1 MKVMA
6 PADAAMYWAS
16 QVSANDQFL
25 LFAFSG
31 GEAATCAASV
41 SEVRRRAAAIVD
53 LHLTVE
59 TVPGDLDFPRWV
71 PAPVSDDAIVG
82 YPGPYTWDAVLEDV
96 AALSTLSGGDL
107 WRVHIFDRVTG
118 VPDAD
123 SLARVA
129 VLQISHALGDGRRVS
144 AIARAL
150 FGGSLPESARDA
162 RAAVGDRILAAVR
175 GGALVGPHIVRAT
188 ALGFAAWAASV
199 PGTTSTPVTATRAN
213 TAPGDRR
220 VLRTLTVPSQAVRS
234 GGHSVT
240 VGVLAVLAEVLPAF
254 LDAPP
259 RDACAEVTVAF
270 GHDPAAKALAR
281 NRFQTASVPLH
292 AEQAVR
298 LRRAELIAA
307 ELAAVRRR
315 IDSPGFVASR
325 RAAAS
330 APAVLGATAARLSAD
345 APQPG
350 IVAGWT
356 VVSSVDRGA
365 ADLTLAGGRVL
376 FTAGFPALSA
386 AHSLTHGVHGIGDAV
401 TISVC
406 AGGPV
411 TDDVDDYMAS
421 LAAAFA
427 PAG

>member
-1 MKVMA
+1 MA

-31 GEAATCAASV
+31 DEAATCAALV

-82 YPGPYTWDAVLEDV
+82 YPGPYTWDAVLKDV
-96 AALSTLSGGDL
+96 AALSTRSGGDL

-150 FGGSLPESARDA
+150 FGGSLPEPARDA
-162 RAAVGDRILAAVR
+162 RVAVGDRTLAAVR
-175 GGALVGPHIVRAT
+175 GGMLVGPHLVLAA
-188 ALGFAAWAASV
+188 ALGFAAWAAPV
-199 PGTTSTPVTATRAN
+199 PEATAAPTAATRAN

-220 VLRTLTVPSQAVRS
+220 VLRTLTVPSKAVRS

-240 VGVLAVLAEVLPAF
+240 VGVLAVLAEVLPDV
-254 LDAPP
+254 LDAS
-259 RDACAEVTVAF
+259 RREARAEVTVAF
-270 GHDPAAKALAR
+270 GDDPGAKALAR

-292 AEQAVR
+292 ADEMDR
-298 LRRAELIAA
+298 RRRAALIAA
-307 ELAAVRRR
+307 ELGAVRRR
-315 IDSPGFVASR
+315 VDSPGFVASR

-345 APQPG
+345 APQPAT
-350 IVAGWT
+350 VSGWT
-356 VVSSVDRGA
+356 VVSSVNRGA

-406 AGGPV
+406 AGAPIA
-411 TDDVDDYMAS
+411 DDVDEYVAALS
-421 LAAAFA
+421 AAFA
-427 PAG
+427 FAG